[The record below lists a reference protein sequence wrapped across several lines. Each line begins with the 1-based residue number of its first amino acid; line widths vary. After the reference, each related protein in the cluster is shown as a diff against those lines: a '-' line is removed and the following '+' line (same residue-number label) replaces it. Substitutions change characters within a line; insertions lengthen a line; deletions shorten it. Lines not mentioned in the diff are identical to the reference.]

1 MSHFGMLFSQR
12 PSGSHNMFRP
22 AGTSTM
28 TCRDL
33 SLAGL
38 LGNCALLKSSS
49 HRVTNMTLGWEE
61 NLDVLMIPVSSYSAI
76 KKLCI
81 VRVFS
86 WAWQT
91 TGGRSRNQRSLWCS
105 GTTVNKHARV
115 KLKAGAETSLSFQ
128 RHWLGK
134 HHHLISA
141 GSSLNKDH
149 PECLHLNIEPEPMN
163 QWYEKENSIRTT
175 LTSLNI
181 TVWTHC
187 MRINILELSAS
198 FFKIIQDYSTKP
210 QLYILKDRK

>member
-1 MSHFGMLFSQR
+1 MGHTTCSDPQGRLQW
-12 PSGSHNMFRP
+12 P
-22 AGTSTM
+22 AGTFH
-28 TCRDL
+28 
-33 SLAGL
+33 LAGL

-49 HRVTNMTLGWEE
+49 YRVTNMTLGWEE
-61 NLDVLMIPVSSYSAI
+61 NLDVLMIPVSSYSVI

-91 TGGRSRNQRSLWCS
+91 TGGRSQNQRSLWCS

-134 HHHLISA
+134 RHHLISA

-163 QWYEKENSIRTT
+163 QWYEKENSIRMTQ
-175 LTSLNI
+175 
-181 TVWTHC
+181 
-187 MRINILELSAS
+187 
-198 FFKIIQDYSTKP
+198 IIQDYSTKP
-210 QLYILKDRK
+210 QLYILKTGNKYFDFETISIIHLACHIWLKTASYTKQLRIIH